1 MLSTS
6 IRYVEHSRSR
16 DRGEKSEREIACE
29 LRFEEFYPNLS
40 RSIQEDVH
48 TLDVILVY
56 LVCLFYLIF
65 IYLIKLLDIVL
76 DIDIVV
82 LS

>member
-1 MLSTS
+1 M
-6 IRYVEHSRSR
+6 SRTPEAEIE
-16 DRGEKSEREIACE
+16 EKSEREITCE
-29 LRFEEFYPNLS
+29 RRFVHLS

-56 LVCLFYLIF
+56 LVYLFYLIPYF
-65 IYLIKLLDIVL
+65 IIKLLDIVL